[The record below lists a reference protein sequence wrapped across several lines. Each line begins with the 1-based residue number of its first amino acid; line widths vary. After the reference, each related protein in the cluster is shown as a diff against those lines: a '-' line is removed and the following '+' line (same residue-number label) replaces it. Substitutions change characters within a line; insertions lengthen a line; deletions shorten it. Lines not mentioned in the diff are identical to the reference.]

1 MKLETLCAAVEVLAD
16 SQSIMSVFFNLPD
29 ELCREILA
37 SWLYCIELATL
48 DTALCSKKWRAQL
61 LGFLPI
67 VEGFSDSYHGYKNLQ
82 WMNRRG
88 IAVLE
93 LMLDQDTT
101 GIEWQLALS
110 PVWKTVKRLTV
121 CDGTNRSEF
130 ISHFNACTNLEFA
143 RFEAVDFSQ
152 TILNGDIFK
161 NLTHLKLS

>member
-1 MKLETLCAAVEVLAD
+1 M
-16 SQSIMSVFFNLPD
+16 
-29 ELCREILA
+29 
-37 SWLYCIELATL
+37 
-48 DTALCSKKWRAQL
+48 
-61 LGFLPI
+61 
-67 VEGFSDSYHGYKNLQ
+67 
-82 WMNRRG
+82 
-88 IAVLE
+88 LE

-152 TILNGDIFK
+152 ATLNGDIFK
-161 NLTHLKLS
+161 NLTYLKLSPIDADGNEPKPILMLIQENCRLLKTLDYVFQASPGNSSLMLDIIRLNACLDSLTLRVNETLLQELTSVFSQIDKHLSVWQC